1 MTHKKYTLW
10 SIHIHLNYIRNSGS
24 RDLRTTRFFVFL
36 LLLVFFVLL
45 FSWLVLIGQ
54 EGGELECN
62 SMQTSRLVVSSFLLL
77 VLMGPCGLF
86 VRYCVLG
93 HVDLMS
99 MESK

>member
-1 MTHKKYTLW
+1 M
-10 SIHIHLNYIRNSGS
+10 
-24 RDLRTTRFFVFL
+24 F

-54 EGGELECN
+54 EGGELECD

-77 VLMGPCGLF
+77 VLVGPCGLF

-99 MESK
+99 MENK